1 MFMVLIL
8 LQTIRLFK
16 TYFQV
21 FDFFNQAKTAH
32 KGLLIFFDCNKR
44 VKHHFNSFIDKH
56 NFSKELKIEKD
67 DSDNWKES
75 SLLYPIAQSLTLLR
89 KQQNLSDEQ
98 KRMYANGLIDTYLRC
113 GQALNKTLKC
123 SFEVISSITILTWA
137 TITVIFCVVVVNK
150 TVLITFGPFILSI
163 FVGTSFLINC
173 TLVDHLIYRKL
184 NLANTKHVPDE
195 FKKLETA
202 SLEFQKSDNA
212 MVVNKILHA
221 NKVSK
226 SKNEQA
232 QSWLDDFDFENADPQ
247 MLLKQYASNVL
258 KQAKEQLKQANGL
271 LTLYTDSALN
281 GQGLDDRP
289 TKDVL
294 HADELVHSI
303 RFFNALSMSTF
314 GLVSGYDWQSIKFD
328 NNADNFRAKIVWFVN
343 SLNDLDGMMHDVDF
357 EKLVTEMDRVAG
369 EILHYFDFSI
379 KDAFENKM
387 AHFKPEDDS
396 QSASDRLAEL
406 DYINEVSD
414 ND

>member
-32 KGLLIFFDCNKR
+32 KGLLIFFDRDKR
-44 VKHHFNSFIDKH
+44 VKHHFNSFINKH

-67 DSDNWKES
+67 DSDNWEKS

-89 KQQNLSDEQ
+89 EQQNLSDEQ
-98 KRMYANGLIDTYLRC
+98 KRMYANRLIDTYLRC
-113 GQALNKTLKC
+113 GQGLNKTLKC
-123 SFEVISSITILTWA
+123 SFEVISSITILAWA
-137 TITVIFCVVVVNK
+137 TITVIYCVVVNK
-150 TVLITFGPFILSI
+150 TVLIAFGPFILAI
-163 FVGTSFLINC
+163 FALISLLINC

-184 NLANTKHVPDE
+184 NLANTKHVSDE

-202 SLEFQKSDNA
+202 LLEFQKSDNA

-226 SKNEQA
+226 SNDDQS

-258 KQAKEQLKQANGL
+258 KQAKEQ

-328 NNADNFRAKIVWFVN
+328 NNADSFRAKIVWFVN
-343 SLNDLDGMMHDVDF
+343 SLNDLDGMTRDADF
-357 EKLVTEMDRVAG
+357 EKLVIEMDRVAG
-369 EILHYFDFSI
+369 EILHCFDLLI
-379 KDAFENKM
+379 KDTFENKM
-387 AHFKPEDDS
+387 THFKPEDDS

-406 DYINEVSD
+406 DYINKVSD

>member
-32 KGLLIFFDCNKR
+32 KGLLIFFDRNKR

-67 DSDNWKES
+67 DSNNWQES

-89 KQQNLSDEQ
+89 KQRNLSDEQ
-98 KRMYANGLIDTYLRC
+98 KRMYANRLIDTYLCC
-113 GQALNKTLKC
+113 GQALDKTLKC
-123 SFEVISSITILTWA
+123 SFEVISSITILAWA
-137 TITVIFCVVVVNK
+137 TITVVFCIVVNK
-150 TVLITFGPFILSI
+150 TVLIIFGPFILAI
-163 FVGTSFLINC
+163 FALISLLINC

-202 SLEFQKSDNA
+202 LLEFQKSDNA

-226 SKNEQA
+226 SNDERG

-258 KQAKEQLKQANGL
+258 KQAKEQL
-271 LTLYTDSALN
+271 TLHTDSALN
-281 GQGLDDRP
+281 GQGLDDMP

-314 GLVSGYDWQSIKFD
+314 GLVSGYDWQSIRLD

-343 SLNDLDGMMHDVDF
+343 SLNDLDGMTHDDDF

-369 EILHYFDFSI
+369 EILHCFDLSI
-379 KDAFENKM
+379 KNAFENKM
-387 AHFKPEDDS
+387 TRFKPEDNS

-406 DYINEVSD
+406 NYISKVSN

>member
-56 NFSKELKIEKD
+56 DFSKELKIEKD

-98 KRMYANGLIDTYLRC
+98 KRMYANRLIDTYLRC

-123 SFEVISSITILTWA
+123 SFEVISSITMLTWA

-202 SLEFQKSDNA
+202 LLEFQKSDNT

-226 SKNEQA
+226 SNDERG

-258 KQAKEQLKQANGL
+258 KQAKEQ

-343 SLNDLDGMMHDVDF
+343 SLNDLDGMMHDADF

-369 EILHYFDFSI
+369 EILHCFDLSI

-387 AHFKPEDDS
+387 THFTPEDDS

-406 DYINEVSD
+406 DYISKASNTD
-414 ND
+414 

>member
-21 FDFFNQAKTAH
+21 FDFFNRAKTAH
-32 KGLLIFFDCNKR
+32 EGLLIFFDRDKR

-67 DSDNWKES
+67 DSNNWQES

-89 KQQNLSDEQ
+89 KQRNLSDEQ
-98 KRMYANGLIDTYLRC
+98 KRMYANRLIDTYLCC
-113 GQALNKTLKC
+113 GQALDKTLKC
-123 SFEVISSITILTWA
+123 SFEVISSITILAWA
-137 TITVIFCVVVVNK
+137 TITVIFCVVVNK
-150 TVLITFGPFILSI
+150 TVLITSGPFILVI
-163 FVGTSFLINC
+163 FVAISFLINC

-202 SLEFQKSDNA
+202 LFEFQKSDNA

-226 SKNEQA
+226 SNDEPG
-232 QSWLDDFDFENADPQ
+232 QSWLEDFDFENADPQ

-258 KQAKEQLKQANGL
+258 KQAKEQL
-271 LTLYTDSALN
+271 TLHTDSALN
-281 GQGLDDRP
+281 GQGLDDMP

-343 SLNDLDGMMHDVDF
+343 SLNDLDGMTHDDDF

-369 EILHYFDFSI
+369 EILHCFDLSI
-379 KDAFENKM
+379 KNAFENKM
-387 AHFKPEDDS
+387 TRFKPEDNS

-406 DYINEVSD
+406 NYISKVSN

>member
-32 KGLLIFFDCNKR
+32 KGLLIFFDRNKR

-67 DSDNWKES
+67 DSDNWEES

-98 KRMYANGLIDTYLRC
+98 KRMYANRLIDTYLCC
-113 GQALNKTLKC
+113 GQALDKTLKC
-123 SFEVISSITILTWA
+123 SFEVISSITILAWA
-137 TITVIFCVVVVNK
+137 TITVVFCIVVNK
-150 TVLITFGPFILSI
+150 TALIIFGPFILAI
-163 FVGTSFLINC
+163 FALISLLINC

-202 SLEFQKSDNA
+202 LLEFQKSDNA

-226 SKNEQA
+226 SNDERG

-258 KQAKEQLKQANGL
+258 KQAKEQL
-271 LTLYTDSALN
+271 TLHTDSALN
-281 GQGLDDRP
+281 GQGLDDMP

-294 HADELVHSI
+294 YADELVHSI

-343 SLNDLDGMMHDVDF
+343 SLNDLDGMTHDDDF

-369 EILHYFDFSI
+369 EILHCFDLSI
-379 KDAFENKM
+379 KNAFENKM
-387 AHFKPEDDS
+387 TRFKPEDNS

-406 DYINEVSD
+406 NYISKVSN

>member
-32 KGLLIFFDCNKR
+32 KGLLIFFDSNKR

-67 DSDNWKES
+67 DSNNWKES

-98 KRMYANGLIDTYLRC
+98 KRMYANRLIDTYLRC

-123 SFEVISSITILTWA
+123 SFEVISSITILAWA
-137 TITVIFCVVVVNK
+137 TITVIFCVVVNK
-150 TVLITFGPFILSI
+150 TVLIAFGPFILGI

-202 SLEFQKSDNA
+202 LLEFQKSDNT

-226 SKNEQA
+226 SNDERG

-258 KQAKEQLKQANGL
+258 KQAKEQ

-314 GLVSGYDWQSIKFD
+314 GLVSGYDWQSIKFH

-343 SLNDLDGMMHDVDF
+343 SLNDLDGMMHDDDF

-369 EILHYFDFSI
+369 EILHCFDLSI
-379 KDAFENKM
+379 EDAFENKM

>member
-32 KGLLIFFDCNKR
+32 EGLLIFFDRDKR

-56 NFSKELKIEKD
+56 NFSKELKIEKN
-67 DSDNWKES
+67 DSNNWKES

-98 KRMYANGLIDTYLRC
+98 KRMYANRLIDTYLRC
-113 GQALNKTLKC
+113 GQALDKTLKC
-123 SFEVISSITILTWA
+123 SFEVISSITILAWA

-202 SLEFQKSDNA
+202 LLEFQKSDNT

-226 SKNEQA
+226 SNDERG
-232 QSWLDDFDFENADPQ
+232 QSWLEDFDFENADPQ

-258 KQAKEQLKQANGL
+258 KQAKEQ

-343 SLNDLDGMMHDVDF
+343 SLNDLDGMTYDNDF
-357 EKLVTEMDRVAG
+357 EKLVIEMDRVAG
-369 EILHYFDFSI
+369 EILHCFDLSI

>member
-56 NFSKELKIEKD
+56 DFSKELKIEKD
-67 DSDNWKES
+67 DSDNWKEW

-98 KRMYANGLIDTYLRC
+98 KRMYANRLIDTYLRC
-113 GQALNKTLKC
+113 GQGLNKTLKC
-123 SFEVISSITILTWA
+123 SFEVISSITILAWA
-137 TITVIFCVVVVNK
+137 TITVIFCVAVNK
-150 TVLITFGPFILSI
+150 TVLIISGPFILAI
-163 FVGTSFLINC
+163 FVGISLLINC
-173 TLVDHLIYRKL
+173 TLVDRLIYRKL
-184 NLANTKHVPDE
+184 NLANTKHVSDE
-195 FKKLETA
+195 FKKLEA
-202 SLEFQKSDNA
+202 ALLEFQKSDNA
-212 MVVNKILHA
+212 MVANKILHA

-226 SKNEQA
+226 SNDEQG
-232 QSWLDDFDFENADPQ
+232 QSWLEDFDFETADPQ

-258 KQAKEQLKQANGL
+258 KQAKEQL
-271 LTLYTDSALN
+271 TLCTDAALN
-281 GQGLDDRP
+281 GQGLDDKP

-303 RFFNALSMSTF
+303 RFFNVLSMSTF

-343 SLNDLDGMMHDVDF
+343 SLNDLDGMTRDADF

-369 EILHYFDFSI
+369 EILHCFDLSI
-379 KDAFENKM
+379 KNAFENKM
-387 AHFKPEDDS
+387 TRFKPEDNS

-406 DYINEVSD
+406 DYISKVSN

>member
-1 MFMVLIL
+1 MVLIL

-98 KRMYANGLIDTYLRC
+98 KRMYANRLIDTYLRC

-202 SLEFQKSDNA
+202 LLEFQKSDNT

-226 SKNEQA
+226 SNDERG

-258 KQAKEQLKQANGL
+258 KQAKEQL
-271 LTLYTDSALN
+271 TLYTDSALN
-281 GQGLDDRP
+281 GQGLDDRA

-343 SLNDLDGMMHDVDF
+343 SLNDLDGMMHDADF
-357 EKLVTEMDRVAG
+357 EKLVTEMDRVAS
-369 EILHYFDFSI
+369 EILHYFDLSI

-387 AHFKPEDDS
+387 THFKPEDDS

>member
-8 LQTIRLFK
+8 LQTVRLFK

-32 KGLLIFFDCNKR
+32 KGLLIFFDRDKR

-67 DSDNWKES
+67 DSDNWEES

-98 KRMYANGLIDTYLRC
+98 KRMYANRLIDTYLRC
-113 GQALNKTLKC
+113 GQGLNKTLKC
-123 SFEVISSITILTWA
+123 SFEVISSITILAWA
-137 TITVIFCVVVVNK
+137 TITVIFCVVVNK
-150 TVLITFGPFILSI
+150 TVLITFGPFILAI
-163 FVGTSFLINC
+163 FALISLLINC

-202 SLEFQKSDNA
+202 LLEFQKSDNA
-212 MVVNKILHA
+212 MVANKILHA

-226 SKNEQA
+226 SNDEQG
-232 QSWLDDFDFENADPQ
+232 QSWLEDFDFENANPQ

-258 KQAKEQLKQANGL
+258 KQAKEQ

-343 SLNDLDGMMHDVDF
+343 SLNDLDGMTRDADF
-357 EKLVTEMDRVAG
+357 EKLVIEMDRVAG
-369 EILHYFDFSI
+369 EILHCFDLSI
-379 KDAFENKM
+379 KNAFENKM
-387 AHFKPEDDS
+387 TRFKPEDNS

-406 DYINEVSD
+406 DYISKVSN

>member
-1 MFMVLIL
+1 MVLIL

-32 KGLLIFFDCNKR
+32 KGLLIFFDRNKR

-56 NFSKELKIEKD
+56 DFSKELKIEKD
-67 DSDNWKES
+67 DSNNWQES

-98 KRMYANGLIDTYLRC
+98 KRMYANRLIDTYLRC
-113 GQALNKTLKC
+113 GQALDKTLKC
-123 SFEVISSITILTWA
+123 SFEVISSITILAWT
-137 TITVIFCVVVVNK
+137 TITVIFCVVVNK
-150 TVLITFGPFILSI
+150 TVLITSGPFILVIFGPFILVI
-163 FVGTSFLINC
+163 FVAISLLINC

-184 NLANTKHVPDE
+184 NLANTKHVSDE

-202 SLEFQKSDNA
+202 LLEFQKSDNA

-226 SKNEQA
+226 SNDEQG
-232 QSWLDDFDFENADPQ
+232 QSCLDDFDFENADPQ

-258 KQAKEQLKQANGL
+258 KQAKEQ

-303 RFFNALSMSTF
+303 SFFNALSMSTF

-343 SLNDLDGMMHDVDF
+343 SLNDLDGMMHDDDF

-369 EILHYFDFSI
+369 EILHYFDLSI
-379 KDAFENKM
+379 KDTFENKM
-387 AHFKPEDDS
+387 THFTPEDDS

-406 DYINEVSD
+406 DYISKASNTD
-414 ND
+414 

>member
-98 KRMYANGLIDTYLRC
+98 KRMYANRLIDTYLRC

-202 SLEFQKSDNA
+202 LLEFQKSDNT

-226 SKNEQA
+226 SNDERG

-258 KQAKEQLKQANGL
+258 KQAKEQL
-271 LTLYTDSALN
+271 TLYTDSALN
-281 GQGLDDRP
+281 GQGLDDRA

-343 SLNDLDGMMHDVDF
+343 SLNDLDGMMHDADF
-357 EKLVTEMDRVAG
+357 EKLVTEMDRVAS
-369 EILHYFDFSI
+369 EILHYFDLSI

-387 AHFKPEDDS
+387 THFKPEDDS

>member
-21 FDFFNQAKTAH
+21 FDFFNRAKTAH
-32 KGLLIFFDCNKR
+32 EGLLIFFDRDKR

-67 DSDNWKES
+67 DSDNWEES

-89 KQQNLSDEQ
+89 KQRNLSDEQ
-98 KRMYANGLIDTYLRC
+98 KRMYANRLIDTYLCC
-113 GQALNKTLKC
+113 GQALDKTLKC
-123 SFEVISSITILTWA
+123 SFEVISSITILAWA
-137 TITVIFCVVVVNK
+137 TITVIFCVVVNK
-150 TVLITFGPFILSI
+150 TVLIASGPFILVI
-163 FVGTSFLINC
+163 FVAISLLINC

-202 SLEFQKSDNA
+202 LLEFQKSDNA
-212 MVVNKILHA
+212 MVANKILHA

-226 SKNEQA
+226 SNDEQG

-258 KQAKEQLKQANGL
+258 KQAKEQL
-271 LTLYTDSALN
+271 TLYTDSSLN

-328 NNADNFRAKIVWFVN
+328 NNFDNFRAKIVWLVN
-343 SLNDLDGMMHDVDF
+343 SLNDLDRMTRDADF
-357 EKLVTEMDRVAG
+357 EKLVIEMDRVAG
-369 EILHYFDFSI
+369 EILHCFDLSI
-379 KDAFENKM
+379 KNAFENKM

-406 DYINEVSD
+406 DYINKVSD